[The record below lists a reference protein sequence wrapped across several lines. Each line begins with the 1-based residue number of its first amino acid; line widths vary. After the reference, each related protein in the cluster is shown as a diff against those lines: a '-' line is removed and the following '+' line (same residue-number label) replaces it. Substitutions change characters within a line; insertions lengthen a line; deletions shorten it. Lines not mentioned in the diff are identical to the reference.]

1 MILKNC
7 RRRKTGLGMV
17 WVDYKNAYDM
27 IPHLFNEYMIIECMN
42 MFGIAENLTGVRQ
55 GKTKQYETME
65 DETDSW

>member
-1 MILKNC
+1 
-7 RRRKTGLGMV
+7 MV